1 MPERRIVVLTP
12 GRSIADIRY
21 SEWALLT
28 RVAEVTPIRPPDLQ
42 ADAQLAELLAF
53 AAETAKQADLII
65 TECGGGFVWRALF
78 RAAGSHVPFA
88 LIPHYNHV
96 DVPDNF
102 RLLLASLYRTA
113 DDILFAGSRSA
124 AVAFGNYGM
133 RSDCLF
139 PFGFDDGLFNA
150 SRPRGNAR
158 AQLGVSLERP
168 LLFYAGRLHPDK
180 KIHEL
185 IEVFAKIRAEVEATL
200 LICYRGHDPDVLV
213 DCKAVGDSIGD
224 VVFLES
230 PAPSMLADAYRDAT
244 LYLSTAVSV
253 YETFGRSPLEAMHS
267 GTPPVVARFDGF
279 RDTVTED
286 AGVLVD
292 TLSEKGL
299 REPDV
304 DAFASASLALLRDP
318 ERLARLGAN
327 GPRRA
332 IAFGHVVSMDRFCSI
347 LVEVIDRRA
356 GARAHEA
363 PPRRLDLSSC
373 PKPVAA
379 YWERAQGMQCEEALV
394 LAISG
399 NVTDLACSEKH
410 ERMLSLWFEA
420 Y

>member
-1 MPERRIVVLTP
+1 M
-12 GRSIADIRY
+12 
-21 SEWALLT
+21 
-28 RVAEVTPIRPPDLQ
+28 
-42 ADAQLAELLAF
+42 
-53 AAETAKQADLII
+53 
-65 TECGGGFVWRALF
+65 
-78 RAAGSHVPFA
+78 
-88 LIPHYNHV
+88 
-96 DVPDNF
+96 
-102 RLLLASLYRTA
+102 
-113 DDILFAGSRSA
+113 
-124 AVAFGNYGM
+124 
-133 RSDCLF
+133 
-139 PFGFDDGLFNA
+139 
-150 SRPRGNAR
+150 
-158 AQLGVSLERP
+158 
-168 LLFYAGRLHPDK
+168 
-180 KIHEL
+180 
-185 IEVFAKIRAEVEATL
+185 
-200 LICYRGHDPDVLV
+200 
-213 DCKAVGDSIGD
+213 
-224 VVFLES
+224 
-230 PAPSMLADAYRDAT
+230 
-244 LYLSTAVSV
+244 
-253 YETFGRSPLEAMHS
+253 
-267 GTPPVVARFDGF
+267 
-279 RDTVTED
+279 TED